1 MIKLLI
7 VDDEPLVQAGIRSM
21 VNWEDLNISIV
32 GIAANGAAAYE
43 MIKKYEVEI
52 VITDIKMPVMSGLAL
67 ARKCVDS
74 GMDVPVFIF
83 LTGYED
89 FHYAKEALTVQAI
102 DYLIKLEL
110 TPEALIQS
118 LDRAIARLS
127 ELRYSSRTPDLAIN
141 TIFREQFFTRL
152 IFNLFEDEHQFLSQS
167 KNLKIDFD
175 YELYATGYIEI
186 DSGRLTDMAAEKPIS
201 SLTSCRLLL

>member
-52 VITDIKMPVMSGLAL
+52 VITDIKMPVMSGLEL

-141 TIFREQFFTRL
+141 TIFREQFFTPDL
-152 IFNLFEDEHQFLSQS
+152 
-167 KNLKIDFD
+167 
-175 YELYATGYIEI
+175 
-186 DSGRLTDMAAEKPIS
+186 
-201 SLTSCRLLL
+201 